1 MLTLD
6 VIDLVAHELVED
18 MVASLGG
25 GLGDDTSLL
34 QQVDLDIS
42 AGKLAVGSEV
52 DANEFTLC

>member
-1 MLTLD
+1 
-6 VIDLVAHELVED
+6 

-42 AGKLAVGSEV
+42 ARELAVGSEV
-52 DANEFTLC
+52 DADELSLRSVR

>member
-6 VIDLVAHELVED
+6 IIDLVAHELVED

-34 QQVDLDIS
+34 QQVHLDVS

-52 DANEFTLC
+52 DADELTL